1 MGVEMMRGEEYMRC
15 ACRNTIHEYT
25 PKYTFSMKRM
35 ITGIKPTGTFPH
47 IGNLMGAMLPLHEN
61 AKKYDTAIF
70 IPDLH
75 SLTSIRDGKV
85 LKENIRNV
93 IISYLAVLGRDTEV
107 TIFRQSDIVGLTKL
121 EWILSCFTPY
131 SLMRRAHTFKD
142 FDQKVDAAKRS
153 IYSAE
158 GMLQMH
164 DALSIEFP
172 DLKKAVNTKEIK
184 EKIDKHTV
192 ELEESMKSF
201 ELNLNMWTFNYPI
214 LMAADIIGYD
224 CDVVPVGKDQLQHL
238 EMARD
243 IARYVNHHY
252 KADILVEPKP
262 IIDDAISVIPGL
274 DGRKMSKSYNN
285 YISMF
290 ESTADLKKKIATIPT
305 DSLGLDDPKNP
316 DTCNVFALIKTF
328 WEKKEIEEI
337 RAKYLAGGYGYWH
350 AKQDLHAIL
359 DRFIAPYRESYE
371 TLNKL
376 SDEELFEPVRRWNAK
391 MQKRLDEVM
400 ERMKKYIGV

>member
-1 MGVEMMRGEEYMRC
+1 
-15 ACRNTIHEYT
+15 
-25 PKYTFSMKRM
+25 M

-47 IGNLMGAMLPLHEN
+47 IGNLMGAMLPLREN

-85 LKENIRNV
+85 LNENIRNV

-107 TIFRQSDIVGLTKL
+107 TIFRQSDIVGLNKL

-131 SLMRRAHTFKD
+131 SLMLRAHTFKD
-142 FDQKVDAAKRS
+142 S
-153 IYSAE
+153 E
-158 GMLQMH
+158 N
-164 DALSIEFP
+164 
-172 DLKKAVNTKEIK
+172 KKE
-184 EKIDKHTV
+184 D
-192 ELEESMKSF
+192 
-201 ELNLNMWTFNYPI
+201 LNMWTFNYPI

-252 KADILVEPKP
+252 QADILKEPKA
-262 IIDDAISVIPGL
+262 IIDDSVAVIPGL

-328 WEKKEIEEI
+328 GEKKEVEEI
-337 RAKYLAGGYGYWH
+337 RTKYKKGGYGYWH
-350 AKQDLHAIL
+350 AKQDLHVIL
-359 DRFIAPYRESYE
+359 DRFIAPYRDAYAE
-371 TLNKL
+371 LNKL
-376 SDEELFEPVRRWNAK
+376 SDDELFEPVRRGNAK
-391 MQKRLDEVM
+391 MQARLDEVM

>member
-1 MGVEMMRGEEYMRC
+1 
-15 ACRNTIHEYT
+15 
-25 PKYTFSMKRM
+25 MKRM

-47 IGNLMGAMLPLHEN
+47 IGNLMGAMLPLREN

-75 SLTSIRDGKV
+75 ALTSIRDGKV
-85 LKENIRNV
+85 LNENIRNGL
-93 IISYLAVLGRDTEV
+93 IAYLAVLGRDTEV

-121 EWILSCFTPY
+121 EWILNCFTPY
-131 SLMRRAHTFKD
+131 SLMLRAHTFKD
-142 FDQKVDAAKRS
+142 S
-153 IYSAE
+153 E
-158 GMLQMH
+158 N
-164 DALSIEFP
+164 
-172 DLKKAVNTKEIK
+172 KKE
-184 EKIDKHTV
+184 D
-192 ELEESMKSF
+192 
-201 ELNLNMWTFNYPI
+201 LNMWTFNYPI

-252 KADILVEPKP
+252 KEDILVEPKP
-262 IIDDAISVIPGL
+262 IIDDAIAVIPGL

-290 ESTADLKKKIATIPT
+290 ESSADLKKKIAGIPT
-305 DSLGLDDPKNP
+305 DDKTLEEPKDPE
-316 DTCNVFALIKTF
+316 TCNVFALIKTF
-328 WEKKEIEEI
+328 WEKKEVEEI

-350 AKQDLHAIL
+350 AKWDLHTIL
-359 DRFIAPYRESYE
+359 DRFIAPYREAYAE
-371 TLNKL
+371 LNKL
-376 SDEELFEPVRRWNAK
+376 SDDELFEPVRRGNAK
-391 MQKRLDEVM
+391 MQARLDEVM